1 MPLNTSNLV
10 FYKHLKNH
18 VIFNI
23 LLFDFLKIQSQ
34 TLFSSSTDSPKA
46 PDSDFS

>member
-10 FYKHLKNH
+10 FYKYLKNH

-23 LLFDFLKIQSQ
+23 LLVDFLKTQLQ
-34 TLFSSSTDSPKA
+34 TLFSLSTDSPKT